1 MTKYRLWRCLALVA
15 IVAWSAV
22 AYGQTSPE
30 TLQAQ
35 GIQRLESILSQVRS
49 GGISPSILNDL
60 AAAAND
66 LSLSAQGFAA
76 QSNGPQTAWSLVRLA
91 DCERMASLALTL
103 SSTTPAP
110 TVSQNA
116 ERLLS
121 SAQTHYGEAATLAKK
136 SGTCVYLVKA
146 LVGLAIVGSNRHDY
160 GSADAAAT
168 QALHAALSC
177 SGRQECYPDAL
188 QTKVDIDTSRG
199 ELFAAASHVNGL
211 LSLLKDSSDAH
222 LRYQAYSDRAGI
234 YYAFSDGCSD
244 TFEKSPEECYRLFD
258 LSRADYITAQ
268 QVADQAGYSYLSR
281 TAQQEIQHVDVLRN
295 LTQQYNSHQGI
306 PLDAFDPKTPK
317 DVLATE
323 IPPLGQPSP
332 YQTSLIETLYKSA
345 GPSIPGAL
353 TTYVQAAMADIQGR
367 PDEALQGYLRAIRI
381 VEADRQKLSDDS
393 ARASFLDDKAGLY
406 DRPIMMLL
414 REKRYPEA
422 FGLIESSRARVTLDL
437 LSTGSVRLVRP
448 LDRQHFAALAQD
460 RAQITQRQTQFVNDI
475 LYPQLSEK
483 DAGTVA
489 RAQTDLS
496 DMEADYEQKLLRVA
510 REAPSQQN
518 IATSQ
523 PASLDALQNA
533 LRSDPADV
541 LYYYVR
547 DTAVVLIHI
556 GPDSFDVR
564 NIFLPRFELRAKV
577 KSLLDSI
584 RKQGAAFRED
594 LSKELFLYLLQPA
607 LPWLHTDRVIV
618 IPQADLVNLPFQ
630 ALEDPADGTFAG
642 ERFKITYAPSA
653 SILLKLTKQGDMA
666 GSSLLAAADPSL
678 PGASQEVNTLA
689 RLYPGGRVV
698 ADSLIQKTAFEQWS
712 GSYQIIH
719 LAVHGEFN
727 SQEPLLAYVR
737 LAAGPGQD
745 GELVAAE
752 MFGLPLHNA
761 RLVTL
766 SACETGRVRVT
777 RANEIQGIQ
786 QALLFAGAQALLVS
800 AWKVES
806 EPTSQWMQF
815 FYSEAQ
821 TKPAPEAAREAIR
834 KLRRNPDFRS
844 PHYWAPFLLIAR

>member
-1 MTKYRLWRCLALVA
+1 MTKSRLWGCLALAA
-15 IVAWSAV
+15 IVGWSAI
-22 AYGQTSPE
+22 AEGQTSPE
-30 TLQAQ
+30 AQQAQ
-35 GIQRLESILSQVRS
+35 GIQRLEAVLSQVRS
-49 GGISPSILNDL
+49 GGIPPSILNDL

-91 DCERMASLALTL
+91 DCERMGSLALTL
-103 SSTTPAP
+103 SSTASAP

-121 SAQTHYGEAATLAKK
+121 SAQTHYAQAATLAEK
-136 SGTCVYLVKA
+136 SGSCVYLVKA
-146 LVGLAIVGSNRHDY
+146 FVGLAIIGSTRHDF

-168 QALHAALSC
+168 QALRAALPC
-177 SGRQECYPDAL
+177 SGRQECYLDAL
-188 QTKVDIDTSRG
+188 QTKVDIETSRG

-222 LRYQAYSDRAGI
+222 LKYQAYSDRAGI
-234 YYAFSDGCSD
+234 YYSFADGCSD

-258 LSRADYITAQ
+258 LSRADYVTAQ
-268 QVADQAGYSYLSR
+268 QIADQAGYSYLAR
-281 TAQQEIQHVDVLRN
+281 TAQQMTQQVDVLRN

-306 PLDAFDPKTPK
+306 PKDAFDPKTPK

-332 YQTSLIETLYKSA
+332 HQTTQIETLYKAA

-353 TTYVQAAMADIQGR
+353 TTYVQASMADIQGR
-367 PDEALQGYLRAIRI
+367 PDEALQGYLRAIQM

-422 FGLIESSRARVTLDL
+422 FSLIEGSRARVTLDL

-448 LDRQHFAALAQD
+448 LDRQQFAALAQQ
-460 RAQITQRQTQFVNDI
+460 RAQITLRQTQFVNDI
-475 LYPQLSEK
+475 LYPQLSDK
-483 DAGTVA
+483 NADTVA
-489 RAQTDLS
+489 KAQTDLS

-510 REAPSQQN
+510 HQAPSEQN
-518 IATSQ
+518 IETSQ
-523 PASLDALQNA
+523 PASLGALQNA

-564 NIFLPRFELRAKV
+564 NVFLPRFELTAKV
-577 KSLLDSI
+577 KSLLDSM
-584 RKQGAAFRED
+584 RKQGTAFRED
-594 LSKELFLYLLQPA
+594 LSRELFLYLLQPA
-607 LPWLHTDRVIV
+607 LQWLHTDRIIV

-630 ALEDPADGTFAG
+630 ALEDPSDGAFAG

-653 SILLKLTKQGDMA
+653 SILLKLTKQNDMA
-666 GSSLLAAADPSL
+666 GESLLAAADPSL
-678 PGASQEVNTLA
+678 PGAPKEVNTLA
-689 RLYPGGRVV
+689 RFYPGGRVL
-698 ADSLIQKTAFEQWS
+698 ADSLIQKAAFEHWA

-727 SQEPLLAYVR
+727 SQEPLLSYVR
-737 LAAGPGQD
+737 LAGPDQS

-752 MFGLPLHNA
+752 MFGLPLQKA

-821 TKPAPEAAREAIR
+821 TKPVPEAAREAIR
-834 KLRRNPDFRS
+834 KMRGNPDFRS